1 MYFSICPLGHQLHWG
16 CAYSLASVGST
27 KGKRLLRREDSH
39 PASAC
44 PPSLAGPAP
53 TLSTKALCCMPTP
66 RLGSP
71 CCLLAGPG
79 CSISCPLAQL
89 SFLSAGWLAGRL
101 CKATRGHRWSSG
113 TAGHAQEEEQLPEG
127 WGLGPLVPETPL
139 PFSWSSV
146 QRVGNTRPW
155 AKPAPHCCSCPHLCL
170 AGGLIGSLPLFPDSP
185 GRRLHSRP
193 ATCRKD
199 KSKKRGGE
207 AHNGP

>member
-89 SFLSAGWLAGRL
+89 SLSAGRL

-155 AKPAPHCCSCPHLCL
+155 AKPAPPLLFMPSPLL
-170 AGGLIGSLPLFPDSP
+170 GRGSHREPSAFP
-185 GRRLHSRP
+185 RLSR
-193 ATCRKD
+193 
-199 KSKKRGGE
+199 KKTS
-207 AHNGP
+207 